1 MHNSLNHATEAKILD
16 WLREGGDPDT
26 VMDGDGNTF
35 MHYAATNLLH
45 ILQEA
50 VRRGGDC
57 NRKNSYGA
65 TPLHFSASQDSL
77 GPGAEALRTLVRCE
91 ASPSIRRTCKISPSL
106 GWSEEACRANPNAQ
120 DRRGN
125 TPLHTVYEGVERSA
139 HPPVRNLGTTGLKD
153 SGGGTRADVVRVLL
167 EELDAD
173 PNIRN
178 RNGDIPLMLVTRHIG
193 AVFSKPGHVSHL
205 LKHGADPDTRNNK
218 GATPLIETVS
228 LFSAVRDD
236 DDSPRIVA
244 LLIDHGADP
253 DLRDRRGD
261 TPLIRAAK
269 HEDDSV
275 FEIEALLAGGAD
287 PCLRDRSGKLATT
300 MHRRTGRWRSTRPV
314 AIRTGRPASASGT
327 CCKPKSGRS
336 GSVSTGACGVSSS
349 RA

>member
-1 MHNSLNHATEAKILD
+1 MILVILP
-16 WLREGGDPDT
+16 W
-26 VMDGDGNTF
+26 F
-35 MHYAATNLLH
+35 MHYAATNLLG

-125 TPLHTVYEGVERSA
+125 TPLHTVYEGVEKSA

-153 SGGGTRADVVRVLL
+153 SGGGTRADVLRVLL
-167 EELDAD
+167 EEAGAD

-178 RNGDIPLMLVTRHIG
+178 RNGDAPLMLLVRGGST
-193 AVFSKPGHVSHL
+193 AFSKTGHVSHL
-205 LKHGADPDTRNNK
+205 LEHGADPDTRNNR

-236 DDSPRIVA
+236 DDSPKIIHA
-244 LLIDHGADP
+244 LINHGADP
-253 DLRDRRGD
+253 DLRDGGGD
-261 TPLIRAAK
+261 TPLTRLPQLARDFVK
-269 HEDDSV
+269 FRCDHTHKYL
-275 FEIEALLAGGAD
+275 FLLRPHSISLCSAD
-287 PCLRDRSGKLATT
+287 LAY
-300 MHRRTGRWRSTRPV
+300 
-314 AIRTGRPASASGT
+314 
-327 CCKPKSGRS
+327 
-336 GSVSTGACGVSSS
+336 
-349 RA
+349 